1 MQNNIR
7 MQIKRTQKNRPPV
20 FYGGISMRNNRSS
33 QTNRLITVVIL
44 LAVTL
49 VVLLGL
55 LIYQGKLDPN
65 ITANSPTPSSD
76 TSPSPTTS
84 TIPEPTVEPTPTPEP
99 TPPPEITDPAQLVL
113 DISKLPSYVSRT
125 TVSEGTYQKKFSNGG
140 VITYSVYQNDKKVD
154 YEPDYILA
162 FPRAKAY
169 TGQEGVTTFRGNNF
183 RDSAAYGTRDLKE
196 KKLEIIWEQET
207 GAISAHNSY
216 WPGSGWTGQPI
227 IINWPKETV
236 NIMNVNEEFKNK
248 DLTEVIYP
256 ILDGNIYFLD
266 LETGKPTRDKI
277 KLGYSVKGTG
287 MVDPRGYPLFYTGM
301 GLNENNG
308 KYTDFKYRIY
318 SLLDQK
324 EIFSIMGKDALSYR
338 GSWGAFDSSGILSKE
353 TDTLINVG
361 ENGLIYK
368 TKLNTKYDEANG
380 TLSISPEVTKFQYK
394 SSYNNP
400 GADYGIE
407 NSPAIYRNL
416 MYTVDNGGTLLCLD
430 INNLEPV
437 WMYDIQDDTDSTIVI
452 EEEEDGVFIYTANEV
467 DKRCANGKAS
477 KADCNIRKFNALTG
491 ELVWQRDYT
500 CYYRSGINGGVLGTP
515 LLGKDD
521 IADRIIFP
529 VCFTGSQMDGK
540 LVALDKKTG
549 EEIWVRELEYYSW
562 SSPVD
567 IKGDDGKTYALLCGY
582 DGFMRL
588 FDPMTGEDLDKVSLG
603 VNIESSPSVYND
615 IAVVGSYAK
624 KIFGVR
630 IK

>member
-1 MQNNIR
+1 MNR
-7 MQIKRTQKNRPPV
+7 YKRNK
-20 FYGGISMRNNRSS
+20 S
-33 QTNRLITVVIL
+33 NRLVTVVIL

-49 VVLLGL
+49 LVLLGL
-55 LIYQGKLDPN
+55 LFAQGNLGRGIIAD
-65 ITANSPTPSSD
+65 SPTPPLS
-76 TSPSPTTS
+76 SPSTPGDTNNSVPTT
-84 TIPEPTVEPTPTPEP
+84 EPTTTPEP
-99 TPPPEITDPAQLVL
+99 TPPPEITDPEQLVL
-113 DISKLPSYVSRT
+113 DIAKLPSFVSKT
-125 TVSEGTYQKKFSNGG
+125 TVSEGTYQKKFSDGG
-140 VITYSVYQNDKKVD
+140 AITYSVYKNDKKVD
-154 YEPDYILA
+154 YKPEYTLA

-169 TGQEGVTTFRGNNF
+169 TEQEGVTTFRGNNY
-183 RDSAAYGTRDLKE
+183 RDTASYGTRDIKE
-196 KKLEIIWEQET
+196 KKLEIIWEHGT

-227 IINWPKETV
+227 LIHWPEATRNV
-236 NIMNVNEEFKNK
+236 MNLNSEFKNK

-266 LETGKPTRDKI
+266 LETGKPTRNKI
-277 KLGYSVKGTG
+277 NLGFSIKGTG

-308 KYTDFKYRIY
+308 KLTEFKYRAY

-324 EIFSIMGKDALSYR
+324 EIFSIMGRDSLSYR
-338 GSWGAFDSSGILSKE
+338 GKWGAFDSSAVLNKE

-368 TKLNTKYDEANG
+368 TKLNTRFDVASG
-380 TLSISPEVTKFQYK
+380 TLSMSPEVTKFQYK

-416 MYTVDNGGTLLCLD
+416 MYTIDNGGTLLCLD
-430 INNLEPV
+430 INKLEPV
-437 WMYDIQDDTDSTIVI
+437 WMYDIKDDTDSTIVL
-452 EEEEDGVFIYTANEV
+452 EETENGVFIYTANEV
-467 DKRCANGKAS
+467 DKRCAGGKAS
-477 KADCNIRKFNALTG
+477 KADCNIRKFNALSG
-491 ELVWQRDYT
+491 ELLWQKDYT

-515 LLGKDD
+515 LIGKDD

-549 EEIWVRELEYYSW
+549 DEIWVRELTNYSW

-567 IKGDDGKTYALLCGY
+567 IKSDDGKTYGLLCGY

-588 FDPMTGEDLDKVSLG
+588 FDSITGEDLDKVSLG
-603 VNIESSPSVYND
+603 ANIESSPSVYND
-615 IAVVGSYAK
+615 IAVVGSYAQ

>member
-1 MQNNIR
+1 MNQRN
-7 MQIKRTQKNRPPV
+7 RTQ
-20 FYGGISMRNNRSS
+20 S
-33 QTNRLITVVIL
+33 NRLTTVVIL

-55 LIYQGKLDPN
+55 LFAQGSFGKGIIAD
-65 ITANSPTPSSD
+65 SPKPSAGN
-76 TSPSPTTS
+76 TPSPTKTA
-84 TIPEPTVEPTPTPEP
+84 EPTPDPTPTPEP
-99 TPPPEITDPAQLVL
+99 TPPPEITDPEQLVL
-113 DISKLPSYVSRT
+113 DIASLPSYVSKT
-125 TVSEGTYQKKFSNGG
+125 TVSEGVYQKKFSDGG
-140 VITYSVYQNDKKVD
+140 TITYSVYQNDKKVD
-154 YEPDYILA
+154 YKPSYTLA

-169 TGQEGVTTFRGNNF
+169 TEQEGVTTFRGNNY
-183 RDSAAYGTRDLKE
+183 RDTASYGTRDIKE
-196 KKLEIIWEQET
+196 KKLEIIWEQGT

-227 IINWPKETV
+227 IINWPEETRK
-236 NIMNVNEEFKNK
+236 IMNLNAEFKNK

-266 LETGKPTRDKI
+266 LETGKPTRNKI
-277 KLGYSVKGTG
+277 NLGFTIKGTG

-308 KYTDFKYRIY
+308 KYTEFKYRAY
-318 SLLDQK
+318 NLLDQT
-324 EIFSIMGKDALSYR
+324 EIFSIKGKDALSYR
-338 GSWGAFDSSGILSKE
+338 GSWGAFDSSAILSKE

-368 TKLNTKYDEANG
+368 TKLNTRFDAVSG
-380 TLSISPEVTKFQYK
+380 TLSMSPEVTKFQYK
-394 SSYNNP
+394 SSYNSP

-416 MYTVDNGGTLLCLD
+416 MYTIDNGGTLLCLD
-430 INNLEPV
+430 INKLEPV
-437 WMYDIQDDTDSTIVI
+437 WMYDIKDDTDSTIVL

-467 DKRCANGKAS
+467 DKRCAGGKAS

-491 ELVWQRDYT
+491 ELVWQKDYT

-515 LLGKDD
+515 LIGKDD
-521 IADRIIFP
+521 IADRIMFP

-540 LVALDKKTG
+540 FVALNKKTG
-549 EEIWVRELEYYSW
+549 EEIWVRDLTNYSW
-562 SSPVD
+562 SSPVA
-567 IKGDDGKTYALLCGY
+567 IKSDDGKTYGLLCGY
-582 DGFMRL
+582 DGYMRL
-588 FDPMTGEDLDKVSLG
+588 FDPMTGEDIDKVSLG

-615 IAVVGSYAK
+615 IAVVGSYAQ

>member
-1 MQNNIR
+1 MSQ
-7 MQIKRTQKNRPPV
+7 QKNKNP
-20 FYGGISMRNNRSS
+20 
-33 QTNRLITVVIL
+33 NRLITIVVL

-49 VVLLGL
+49 VILLALLVFPRGL
-55 LIYQGKLDPN
+55 GNGLV
-65 ITANSPTPSSD
+65 ANSPTPSGNI
-76 TSPSPTTS
+76 SPTSSGNEPIETN
-84 TIPEPTVEPTPTPEP
+84 IPDPTPTPEP
-99 TPPPEITDPAQLVL
+99 TPPPEITDPEQLVL
-113 DISKLPSYVSRT
+113 DITKLPSYVSKT
-125 TVSEGTYQKKFSNGG
+125 TVSEGTYQKKFSDGAT
-140 VITYSVYQNDKKVD
+140 ITYSVYQNDKKVD
-154 YEPDYILA
+154 YKPDYVLA

-169 TGQEGVTTFRGNNF
+169 TEQQGVTTFRGNNY
-183 RDSAAYGTRDLKE
+183 RDIASYGTRDIKE
-196 KKLEIIWEQET
+196 KKLEIIWEQST

-227 IINWPKETV
+227 IINWPEETRKV
-236 NIMNVNEEFKNK
+236 MNINEEFKNK

-266 LETGKPTRDKI
+266 LETGKPTRNKI
-277 KLGYSVKGTG
+277 NLGFSIKGTG

-308 KYTDFKYRIY
+308 KLTEFKYRAY
-318 SLLDQK
+318 NLLNQS
-324 EIFSIMGKDALSYR
+324 EIFSIMGRDSLSYR
-338 GSWGAFDSSGILSKE
+338 GKWGAFDSSGILSKE

-368 TKLNTKYDEANG
+368 TKLNTRFDAASG
-380 TLSISPEVTKFQYK
+380 TLSMSPEVTKFQYK
-394 SSYNNP
+394 SSYNSP

-416 MYTVDNGGTLLCLD
+416 MFTVDNGGTLLCLD

-437 WMYDIQDDTDSTIVI
+437 WMYDIKDDTDSTIVL
-452 EEEEDGVFIYTANEV
+452 EETEDGVFIYTANEV
-467 DKRCANGKAS
+467 DKRCAGGKAS

-549 EEIWVRELEYYSW
+549 EEIWVRELANYSW

-567 IKGDDGKTYALLCGY
+567 IKSDDGKTYGLLCGY

-615 IAVVGSYAK
+615 IAVVGSYAQ